1 MASNTNSSKTISAL
15 GLVVIAFAVVIVA
28 TIVLI

>member
-1 MASNTNSSKTISAL
+1 MASNTNSSKTVSAL
-15 GLVVIAFAVVIVA
+15 GLVAIVFVVVIVA